1 MIENL
6 IENFDSIIEEIDK
19 IRNKKTEE
27 DHSSEGFVHYTK
39 PSVIKSLI
47 EEKSCFRF
55 YCTKYMNDPAEGQIL
70 LSEDKNGILKYFYEN
85 EENEEDNFLTFIGS
99 FISVEK
105 GKDKLPLWR
114 FYGKGDD
121 NKDARG
127 MCIELDGEFFDYN
140 NEFQLNQLPLGE
152 NNTSLKYE
160 KSKLGLNIYSVRYV
174 DKEDKEMIDLLNG
187 IEKPLKEIQNIID
200 PPSQKDLD
208 QKDLDYKKS
217 IKIAVRAVIDEVRYL
232 FKSKHYAEEVEYR
245 VVITLENNDDRI
257 LVDTSGDEPKFY
269 IDTPKKFKDHIKEII
284 IGPAINHKNEWKKY
298 FKSKHMHGVAG

>member
-1 MIENL
+1 MIK
-6 IENFDSIIEEIDK
+6 NFNCIIEKIDIFK
-19 IRNKKTEE
+19 KGIRNKDKK
-27 DHSSEGFVHYTK
+27 FVHYTK

-55 YCTKYMNDPAEGQIL
+55 YCTKYMNDPDEGQIL

-127 MCIELDGEFFDYN
+127 MCIELDGKFFNYN
-140 NEFQLNQLPLGE
+140 NESQLNQLSLSLGE
-152 NNTSLKYE
+152 KKDE
-160 KSKLGLNIYSVRYV
+160 KSKLVLNIYPVKYIGNK
-174 DKEDKEMIDLLNG
+174 DKEDKDTINLLNG
-187 IEKPLKEIQNIID
+187 IKEPLEGIKTIMNSLSED
-200 PPSQKDLD
+200 DS
-208 QKDLDYKKS
+208 DYKKS

-232 FKSKHYAEEVEYR
+232 FKSKHYAEEGEYR

-298 FKSKHMHGVAG
+298 FKSKEIKEIKLSDCKFN